1 MSLGRDPDFRR
12 YWWARSASGAG
23 SVITLVALPVL
34 VYRLSGSP
42 LATAVASACE
52 AAPYMAFGLIAGALA
67 DRWDRRRV
75 MVTADV
81 LNAFVVGSVPLA
93 YALGVLTVAHA
104 LVVAVL
110 GPAITVFFDGANFGA
125 LPLLVGRERIA
136 HANALLAS
144 TSNSLETILPS
155 VVGVGLAVIAPA
167 TMLVVDAAS
176 FVVSALL
183 VAGIGRA
190 LHDVHRA
197 RSRLGVRTLIG
208 EIADGLRFLRAHAV
222 VRTMTMVGTLQS
234 AAGGGFVA
242 LMVVWCD
249 QVLGIGTS
257 GLRFGLVYSAWGVG
271 GIVAALALPRILRRM
286 SPAVVTLRT
295 IPFSAAFGVGAAL
308 AGNWILAAL
317 ALLGWSMAY
326 MTVAINS
333 ISLRQQVTP
342 EQLLSRVN
350 TAGRMLSWG
359 VGWTG
364 GAMLGG
370 ALRTVI
376 GIHPA
381 MFALAGLTVIA
392 TAVAWVSPL
401 RRESAVPSQPTVAQ
415 LELVA

>member
-1 MSLGRDPDFRR
+1 
-12 YWWARSASGAG
+12 
-23 SVITLVALPVL
+23 
-34 VYRLSGSP
+34 
-42 LATAVASACE
+42 
-52 AAPYMAFGLIAGALA
+52 
-67 DRWDRRRV
+67 
-75 MVTADV
+75 
-81 LNAFVVGSVPLA
+81 
-93 YALGVLTVAHA
+93 
-104 LVVAVL
+104 
-110 GPAITVFFDGANFGA
+110 
-125 LPLLVGRERIA
+125 
-136 HANALLAS
+136 
-144 TSNSLETILPS
+144 
-155 VVGVGLAVIAPA
+155 
-167 TMLVVDAAS
+167 
-176 FVVSALL
+176 
-183 VAGIGRA
+183 
-190 LHDVHRA
+190 
-197 RSRLGVRTLIG
+197 
-208 EIADGLRFLRAHAV
+208 
-222 VRTMTMVGTLQS
+222 MTMVGTLQS